1 VRRHRFDPF
10 AFVFGAA
17 FVFLAVFVLT
27 GNSLGDLRG
36 LWAVAIPSAVVALL
50 IVLYAARQVFTHRPG
65 SDERTGEAK
74 VMAADEDQLTP

>member
-50 IVLYAARQVFTHRPG
+50 IVLYAARQVFTHRPA
-65 SDERTGEAK
+65 SDERTEYAQ
-74 VMAADEDQLTP
+74 VSPDQEELTP